1 LRVILGIG
9 NPGNKYA
16 NTKHNIGFT
25 ILDRF
30 AVSHQLHF
38 KPSKYDF
45 YYAKGA
51 IGTFPFLLVKP
62 TTYVNNSGIAAK
74 NAIDINQIEVEDF
87 LVISDDINLLK
98 GDVRVRKVG
107 GDGGHNGIASIIY
120 YLNNDQFPRI
130 RFGIG
135 NDFETGKMANYVLS
149 KFNEKEI
156 EDIKPSIEFSTELIH
171 NFIVG
176 GSKQMLDFY
185 SKNKSLYTLNQNKDN
200 L

>member
-1 LRVILGIG
+1 MRVILGIG

-16 NTKHNIGFT
+16 STKHNIGFT

-38 KPSKYDF
+38 EPSKYDF

-74 NAIDINQIEVEDF
+74 DAIGLNQIEIEDF
-87 LVISDDINLLK
+87 LVISDDINIQT
-98 GDVRVRKVG
+98 GEVRVRKVG

-120 YLNNDQFPRI
+120 HLNNDRFSRI

-149 KFNEKEI
+149 KFDEKEL
-156 EDIKPSIEFSTELIH
+156 EEIKPSIEFSIELIH

>member
-1 LRVILGIG
+1 MRVILGIG

-16 NTKHNIGFT
+16 NTKHNIGFI
-25 ILDRF
+25 ILERF

-38 KPSKYDF
+38 EPSKYDF
-45 YYAKGA
+45 YYAEGA

-74 NAIDINQIEVEDF
+74 DLISQNQIEIEDF
-87 LVISDDINLLK
+87 LVISDDINLQK
-98 GDVRVRKVG
+98 GEVRIRKAG

-120 YLNNDQFPRI
+120 HLSNDQFPRI

-135 NDFETGKMANYVLS
+135 NDFEAGEMVNYVLS
-149 KFNEKEI
+149 EFDEHELKE
-156 EDIKPSIEFSTELIH
+156 IKPSIEFSTELIY

-176 GSKQMLDFY
+176 GSKQMLDFF